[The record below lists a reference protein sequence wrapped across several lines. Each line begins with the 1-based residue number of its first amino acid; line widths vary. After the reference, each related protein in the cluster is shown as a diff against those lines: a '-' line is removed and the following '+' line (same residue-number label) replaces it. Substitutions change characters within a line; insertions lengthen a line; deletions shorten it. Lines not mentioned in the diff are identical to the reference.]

1 MAIFSTLL
9 NCMPK
14 GILYVPEY
22 IIFRILR
29 AYFTLES
36 MLSISIKDDGEHI
49 FSRAALAR
57 ARPSDVR
64 VA

>member
-1 MAIFSTLL
+1 MAIFATLI
-9 NCMPK
+9 NGAPK

-36 MLSISIKDDGEHI
+36 MLSISIKDEGEHI

-57 ARPSDVR
+57 ARPADIR